1 MAKKIYNPDIIIDE
15 QSDIEK
21 DTVKIPEE
29 QKKKKVQ
36 LSEDKEK
43 SPSPFQRIKDFFTNR
58 RTLIFIGALIGLFGV
73 YLLIIFISYFRNGA
87 ADQSMIVAHTVAEI
101 AKDADKVG
109 NAGALLGANIAD
121 AFMARSIGLASFIV
135 VIWCIVVGIRMLT
148 GSRNTSFFKFTLMTI
163 VNIVACVMVTG
174 ALSLYYNPLFFPI
187 GGNLGKYYNELLVD
201 YTGVPGMLIINILVI
216 ILWIL
221 VCIKTLKSI
230 YTKINKVIP
239 KRTSSDDNDN
249 EDEEPEQSSIN
260 VPDKQQDYKKDEKIE
275 ETTNPFDENENDTE
289 DTNEVLVKKEN
300 AVSYDD
306 IDGYDEKDV
315 YVPFANNDKDDTIE
329 GSIIVPK
336 PIEQGSD
343 SRFEAY
349 DPTKELS
356 KYKMPPLDLLREGD
370 MKQRTADLDEQE
382 ANKKRITETLAN
394 YDIPIKKID
403 VCVGPTISLFE
414 IVPGDGVRISKIK
427 GLENDIQMSLSAL
440 GIRIIAPIPGKCTI
454 GIEVPNKDPQ
464 TVYMRSII
472 GSVKFQNCKMDL
484 PMALGCTISNEVFVA
499 DLAKMPHLLVAG
511 ATGQGK
517 SVGLNA
523 IITSLLYKKHPS
535 ELKLVLIDPK
545 MVEFSLYSKLEYH
558 YLAKLTGEQECI
570 VTDPK
575 KAIVTLNSL
584 VQEMENRNLLLR
596 DAGERNIKD
605 YNAKFIARR
614 LNPEKG
620 HRYMPYIVLVVD
632 EYADLVMTGGKDV
645 ERPIARIAQK
655 ARAVGIH
662 MIIATQR
669 PSTDVIT
676 GMIKANF
683 PGRIAFKVIQMVD
696 SRTILDC
703 SGAQQLVG
711 RGDMLFLS
719 AGGVIER
726 VQCAFVDTPEVE
738 KICDYISEQV
748 GYESAYELPEYIPE
762 QEDSGNEGSSSSM
775 ISERDPLFDEI
786 AAFIVTSSTA
796 STSSLQRHYGIGYNR
811 AGRIMDQMEAAG
823 IVGPSQGG
831 KPRKVLID
839 SSQLQ
844 GILSK

>member
-1 MAKKIYNPDIIIDE
+1 MAKKIYNPDIIDE
-15 QSDIEK
+15 QPDIEK
-21 DTVKIPEE
+21 NTVKIQDE
-29 QKKKKVQ
+29 QKKKKQPVA
-36 LSEDKEK
+36 ENKAE
-43 SPSPFQRIKDFFTNR
+43 SPSFFQKVRDFFSNR

-73 YLLIIFISYFRNGA
+73 YLLIIFLSYFRNGA
-87 ADQSMIVAHTVAEI
+87 ADQSMITAHTVAEM
-101 AKDADKVG
+101 AGDAEKVG
-109 NAGALLGANIAD
+109 NIGASLGANLAD
-121 AFMARSIGLASFIV
+121 IFMARSIGVASFIV
-135 VIWCIVVGIRMLT
+135 VIWCIVFGIRMLS
-148 GSRNTSFFKFTLMTI
+148 GSKNVHFFKFTFMTI
-163 VNIVACVMVTG
+163 VNIVACVTVTG
-174 ALSLYYNPLFFPI
+174 AVSLYYNPLFFPI
-187 GGNLGKYYNELLVD
+187 GGNLGRYCNEMLVN
-201 YTGVPGMLIINILVI
+201 YTGVPGMLIINILVV
-216 ILWIL
+216 ILWAL

-230 YTKINKVIP
+230 YSQVNKVIP
-239 KRTSSDDNDN
+239 KRTSFEDDDSEN
-249 EDEEPEQSSIN
+249 EDIEQHK
-260 VPDKQQDYKKDEKIE
+260 VKVTKQQEYPKDEKNE
-275 ETTNPFDENENDTE
+275 ENSNSFEKIGGDIT
-289 DTNEVLVKKEN
+289 
-300 AVSYDD
+300 D
-306 IDGYDEKDV
+306 IDDVPGEKEIAIADKDMEDYDGQDV
-315 YVPFANNDKDDTIE
+315 YVPFVKDGKSDTIE

-336 PIEQGSD
+336 PIEQGND

-370 MKQRTADLDEQE
+370 VKQRTADLDEQE

-484 PMALGCTISNEVFVA
+484 PMALGCTISNDVFVA

-558 YLAKLTGEQECI
+558 YLAKLTGEHECI

-762 QEDSGNEGSSSSM
+762 PEDSGNEGSSSSM